1 MFVSAHKWI
10 IIQIACC
17 KTKEKNVIISV
28 ISIINVG
35 GVRGTT

>member
-17 KTKEKNVIISV
+17 KQKKKNVV